1 MMLRYGGLKPAAKST
16 LPEAAKSKDQSSL
29 SFLFFQSRHCLPA
42 HSSAKTL
49 HAMRWVPPGKS
60 APKVFDS
67 RGKNTQNLAHLA
79 EHAIGLRYGDH
90 GPFQGHLYPFTPLH
104 FCDSLPCRKPCHD
117 HHEDPLCHEHRYI
130 WDPSCT
136 TQTANA
142 SKAPPAKKTLQLGFL
157 LKFLNL

>member
-1 MMLRYGGLKPAAKST
+1 MLQNLHCQRQQKAKIKAASASFFFKVVTVCQLIRRPKLYMQCGGFHQARAH
-16 LPEAAKSKDQSSL
+16 QRSL
-29 SFLFFQSRHCLPA
+29 IA
-42 HSSAKTL
+42 EVKTL
-49 HAMRWVPPGKS
+49 RI
-60 APKVFDS
+60 
-67 RGKNTQNLAHLA
+67 LAHLA

-142 SKAPPAKKTLQLGFL
+142 SKAPPAKETLQLGFL

>member
-1 MMLRYGGLKPAAKST
+1 MLRYGGLKPAAKST

-29 SFLFFQSRHCLPA
+29 SFFFFKVVTVCQLIRRPKLYMQCGG
-42 HSSAKTL
+42 T
-49 HAMRWVPPGKS
+49 PGKR

-67 RGKNTQNLAHLA
+67 RGKNTQNFAHLA

-104 FCDSLPCRKPCHD
+104 FCDSLPCRTPCHD

-157 LKFLNL
+157 LKFLNR